1 MLFIVL
7 AHLFFT
13 FFQLAVPGG
22 CVLPFP
28 AVVEYGR

>member
-13 FFQLAVPGG
+13 FFQLAVSRG
-22 CVLPFP
+22 CVLPLP
-28 AVVEYGR
+28 VVVEYGQ